1 MIYRDQTPRKSQKS
15 DPVGEVGLISMYSKM
30 LRRVWVITGSK
41 DVLAFPPTLSPV
53 AYVKQVLAPA
63 LRAHLV

>member
-1 MIYRDQTPRKSQKS
+1 
-15 DPVGEVGLISMYSKM
+15 MYSKM